1 MEGYFRRLETE
12 NSIETRSWDQS
23 RRSLTAHSRPGGE
36 IEAEQGVTFDVMS
49 FTLRDDEGEKLWVRQ
64 NTFRI
69 DSSMSDLTYNALE
82 SGASRL
88 RTAAPLRVAAPRP
101 FESVEPPNAVCTC
114 MSGNSILRSLQGRPP
129 GPPRNRVARD
139 MQGLNNLGGP
149 YRARGRTEEAERL
162 LRRHR
167 PWVAPLGRSLT
178 APTRTPTTR
187 PGRR

>member
-88 RTAAPLRVAAPRP
+88 RTAAPRRCASSLRVGGAAKRCMYLYVGKQYSPVPAGPASRP
-101 FESVEPPNAVCTC
+101 TQE
-114 MSGNSILRSLQGRPP
+114 QGRAGYAGAQQP
-129 GPPRNRVARD
+129 GG
-139 MQGLNNLGGP
+139 GLTVL
-149 YRARGRTEEAERL
+149 EAEPKRPSACYADTGHGW
-162 LRRHR
+162 RH
-167 PWVAPLGRSLT
+167 
-178 APTRTPTTR
+178 
-187 PGRR
+187 